1 MVQGGTKGTWFQPW
15 SRLFSSLSFLP
26 IHFSAQFS
34 MLSLSLSHKK
44 VILIMYDTNF
54 SILENTRTVSR
65 NLTRKTDSGIGSI
78 SSAVD
83 VLIPE
88 VIQVYLSVSLLFI
101 SYQFLKIKLLS
112 SDKLL
117 FYVSVNG
124 QGSDFRIYG
133 RDSLK
138 WQWFIGSI
146 WCW

>member
-1 MVQGGTKGTWFQPW
+1 
-15 SRLFSSLSFLP
+15 
-26 IHFSAQFS
+26 

-138 WQWFIGSI
+138 
-146 WCW
+146 

>member
-1 MVQGGTKGTWFQPW
+1 MKQVI
-15 SRLFSSLSFLP
+15 LLSQFLTHTLLCT
-26 IHFSAQFS
+26 IFHA
-34 MLSLSLSHKK
+34 LSLSLSHKK

-65 NLTRKTDSGIGSI
+65 NLTRKTDSGSGSI

-138 WQWFIGSI
+138 
-146 WCW
+146 